1 MKDQRDLNL
10 RCIIRSPGGNS
21 NATYLEIFKK
31 IFPQKNFLEER
42 VRWGA
47 EGQIL
52 YPEEIEMAQ
61 LHTTPPLLG
70 FLTMHHCTVL

>member
-1 MKDQRDLNL
+1 MESEVHYQIFWRKFKCHLSGNLQKD
-10 RCIIRSPGGNS
+10 
-21 NATYLEIFKK
+21 F
-31 IFPQKNFLEER
+31 FPQKNFLEER